1 MEILGWVGF
10 FLLSWG
16 LPFTAYFALQIYVA
30 VRLKGRGRLL
40 ALTPAIPMVIVLIMT
55 IKAYREESNLWP
67 CLMILAGPIGVITL
81 LSIWFSHRTKGT
93 TPAS

>member
-1 MEILGWVGF
+1 MEILGWIGF

-16 LPFTAYFALQIYVA
+16 LPFTLYFVLQIYV
-30 VRLKGRGRLL
+30 VMKLNGRGRLL
-40 ALTPAIPMVIVLIMT
+40 ALIPAIPMLIVLIAT

-67 CLMILAGPIGVITL
+67 CLLIVAGPIAVITL
-81 LSIWFSHRTKGT
+81 LSIWFSHRPKGA